1 MGYGLPYI
9 FSHAK
14 INNNKLAFEHTLTRV
29 LRGSSIF
36 WVKINLENL
45 LYFGITTFSNYKKK
59 LRGVMS
65 IMCGEGIFVMSVMHE
80 EMLMILI
87 FGTNV

>member
-1 MGYGLPYI
+1 M
-9 FSHAK
+9 
-14 INNNKLAFEHTLTRV
+14 

-45 LYFGITTFSNYKKK
+45 LYFGITIFFNYKKKK
-59 LRGVMS
+59 LRGVMN
-65 IMCGEGIFVMSVMHE
+65 IMCGEGIFVMSVLQE

-87 FGTNV
+87 FGTNA

>member
-1 MGYGLPYI
+1 MG
-9 FSHAK
+9 
-14 INNNKLAFEHTLTRV
+14 
-29 LRGSSIF
+29 
-36 WVKINLENL
+36 
-45 LYFGITTFSNYKKK
+45 
-59 LRGVMS
+59 